1 MSLQWHLAAGLHIR
15 AGPEE
20 AGPIFRK
27 HVDVFKPA
35 EGIVRECTVVREW
48 EVAQI
53 FQRDGAGGRR
63 H

>member
-1 MSLQWHLAAGLHIR
+1 MSLQRHLAAGWDVR

-20 AGPIFRK
+20 AGPVVRE

>member
-35 EGIVRECTVVREW
+35 EGILRERAVVWKGEI
-48 EVAQI
+48 AQI
-53 FQRDGAGGRR
+53 FQRKRAGGRR